1 MELNNYLRLS
11 ILLGDSQAR
20 TFNTNLCKM
29 VSLVLLDNNN
39 YELNLVEIV
48 DRLHSKYNLEFD
60 SLEVLNAIKRNKA
73 NFVIINDSDPQ
84 YNTFTLTPK
93 EYDKLQ
99 KVEQNNIIQEMTEKF
114 LLNNTDIEIS
124 VEDLSTLLIKFFYF
138 IFNSNTQMI
147 LSLMKK
153 ETILIEQIDV
163 QEEFSN
169 NDRFIINRFLSWENE
184 DKNYYVFKIISCC
197 FDYCMMTV
205 KKDNS
210 SFNNLFKN
218 KVFYLDANI
227 IFRLSGFNK
236 EERKK
241 VMFAFV
247 NKSNEVGITLKY
259 TNVTLDEIYNTI
271 SRIVDGISK
280 TLENHNPLSTQAM
293 LVMSSKYNNLG
304 FYDQYVEWVKKPNNR
319 VGDYEAFKDY
329 LYKMIRSVTKEFDF
343 ISFESFEKKLPE
355 NIFQG
360 ICKDFKNYKISKNK
374 DAYDVAIKT
383 DIENYLYL
391 SAKNKGMP
399 DNSFQSI
406 HNYFIT
412 ADHCFVDWAK
422 SRKKGSI
429 PFILLP
435 SVWYSIILK
444 FSGRSNDDYSAFT
457 NFLNFTFIETDNTNN
472 IPYDIKKDILPL
484 VLALDEPTDV
494 KDDVVYYIDKLM
506 QNRENNI
513 ESVEELVHSAHE
525 YIIEQR
531 TSKALNEKEIKH
543 RNELTNL
550 KSELND
556 KMKVES
562 LQSYNKGRNDA
573 LLEAKLQSEKELDLK
588 IQSIAAEKTN
598 KVYTKYIVITTVLFI
613 FLITFFIIT
622 FFILKETNVNDN
634 VKLTYDFLKWGFSI
648 IYGIFCFLIIRI
660 KFKNFDK
667 GAILKDITEKE
678 KRKYSI

>member
-1 MELNNYLRLS
+1 VELNNYLRLS

-39 YELNLVEIV
+39 NKLNLVEIV

-60 SLEVLNAIKRNKA
+60 SLEVLNAIKRNNT
-73 NFVIINDSDPQ
+73 NFVQFSNSDPQ

-99 KVEQNNIIQEMTEKF
+99 KAEQNNIILEMTQKF
-114 LLNNTDIEIS
+114 LLNNPEFEIN
-124 VEDLSTLLIKFFYF
+124 VEELSTLLIKFFYF

-153 ETILIEQIDV
+153 ETILIEHIDV

-169 NDRFIINRFLSWENE
+169 NDRFMINRFLSWDNK

-210 SFNNLFKN
+210 SFNNLFNN

-236 EERKK
+236 VERKK

-247 NKSNEVGITLKY
+247 NKCKEVGITLKY

-271 SRIVDGISK
+271 SHIVDGISK

-293 LVMSSKYNNLG
+293 MVMSSKYNNLD
-304 FYDQYVEWVKKPNNR
+304 FYDQYVEWVKKPNNK
-319 VGDYEAFKDY
+319 VGDYESFKDY
-329 LYKMIRSVTKEFDF
+329 LNKMIRSVVKEFEF
-343 ISFESFEKKLPE
+343 VSFESFEKKLPE

-360 ICKDFKNYKISKNK
+360 ICKDFKDYKMTKNK
-374 DAYDVAIKT
+374 DINEVAIKT
-383 DIENYLYL
+383 DVENYLYL
-391 SAKNKGMP
+391 SGMNKGLP

-457 NFLNFTFIETDNTNN
+457 KFLNLSFIDSDITNN
-472 IPYDIKKDILPL
+472 IPNDFKKDILPL

-494 KDDVVYYIDKLM
+494 KDDVVYYIDKIM
-506 QNRENNI
+506 QNKENNI
-513 ESVEELVHSAHE
+513 ASVEELVNNAHE

-531 TSKALNEKEIKH
+531 TSVAVNEKEIKH
-543 RNELTNL
+543 KNEIINLKMELT
-550 KSELND
+550 D
-556 KMKVES
+556 KIHLES
-562 LQSYNKGRNDA
+562 QQSYIKGRSDA
-573 LLEAKLQSEKELDLK
+573 LLEAQQKSEKERDLI
-588 IQSIAAEKTN
+588 IQRIAAEKTN
-598 KVYTKYIVITTVLFI
+598 KVYTKYKVITTVFVLLLIAF
-613 FLITFFIIT
+613 FTITFLV
-622 FFILKETNVNDN
+622 LKETNVDEN
-634 VKLTYDFLKWGFSI
+634 VKLTYDCLKWGVSI
-648 IYGIFCFLIIRI
+648 LYGIICFFVIRI

-667 GAILKDITEKE
+667 EAILKDITEKE
-678 KRKYSI
+678 